1 VKREKGMAEIPG
13 IFLETCQCMQCLST
27 QVTTKVRPY
36 PIANSDLAMISTPQA
51 QKNPGQANVA

>member
-1 VKREKGMAEIPG
+1 MAEIPG